1 MLPRNT
7 AFFSLL
13 SSPRRRSS
21 ISSNPFCLPPL
32 ARFFLHRELC
42 CQGLRSRCPYLS
54 GNVMIPRCFHSGKE
68 IRLVCSVTSGRK
80 QFIQRILIEYHVRK
94 RIFFIYSFVQRREIC
109 QFAII
114 IQNLYIYNL
123 EFNLSKLSPSFHPPL
138 HSLLSFLFSSTRDFI
153 TWLRSS
159 SLALLILLSPIF
171 SILET
176 QIPRTILCSRRRG

>member
-68 IRLVCSVTSGRK
+68 IRLVMLGNQRRRK

-94 RIFFIYSFVQRREIC
+94 RIFFVYSFVQRREIC

-114 IQNLYIYNL
+114 IQNLYIQ
-123 EFNLSKLSPSFHPPL
+123 FIIQLSKLSPSFHPPL
-138 HSLLSFLFSSTRDFI
+138 HPFLSFLFSSTRDFI